1 MRVGPLDVPVLVD
14 VGVWSVDVV
23 NRSVSLR
30 INYSLMRI
38 VVTAFLPSSDVHVA
52 FALGF
57 SYLETL
63 LHRYGMDYCP
73 GD

>member
-38 VVTAFLPSSDVHVA
+38 VVTAFLPSSDVLVA
-52 FALGF
+52 FALA
-57 SYLETL
+57 
-63 LHRYGMDYCP
+63 
-73 GD
+73 